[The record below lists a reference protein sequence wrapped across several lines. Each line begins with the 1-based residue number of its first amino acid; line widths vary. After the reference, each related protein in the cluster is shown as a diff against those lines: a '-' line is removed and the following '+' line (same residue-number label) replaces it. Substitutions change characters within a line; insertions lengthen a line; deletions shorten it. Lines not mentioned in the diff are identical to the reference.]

1 MYTNATYWTL
11 WHPLSYGTI
20 GIGKFVIDS
29 TFVTLQF
36 SSFPSFLKFHS
47 HTFIQNFLSQDRH
60 LNSSYVIELEED
72 TKDEKSRTSF
82 RSRTAGSSLS
92 IQKRDLTFV
101 LGPPPCAGVLFL
113 GERDAA

>member
-60 LNSSYVIELEED
+60 LNSSCVIELEED
-72 TKDEKSRTSF
+72 
-82 RSRTAGSSLS
+82 
-92 IQKRDLTFV
+92 KR
-101 LGPPPCAGVLFL
+101 
-113 GERDAA
+113 

>member
-1 MYTNATYWTL
+1 MRGREGEDYNPTDVHQRSVLDVVVSSFLWQDLNWQICHRAAYWTL

-60 LNSSYVIELEED
+60 LNSSCVIELEED
-72 TKDEKSRTSF
+72 
-82 RSRTAGSSLS
+82 
-92 IQKRDLTFV
+92 KR
-101 LGPPPCAGVLFL
+101 
-113 GERDAA
+113 